1 MDKKEVVLEALRAF
15 LSERENTLSLLRAL
29 QSDVQKHH
37 AEMNKAKIAGS
48 SLSIGGFGAGIV
60 GFILFPF
67 TLGGSLALAAAG
79 AVVAVA
85 GGATVIGA
93 TASDAIRRKKVV
105 KCTTDALKK
114 DEIVLKYMKEKCKK
128 FQKQITDCYSTK
140 SIVRDEERERVEL
153 AVYVLDIAGGVGQAA
168 GACANVGIQ
177 AARVGIEVASTAGK
191 VGIQVAG
198 TAAKAFSIGGVVF
211 GALIIPFD
219 IVTIA
224 VAADELEK
232 YGDGVNCDA
241 ARVIAELIPK
251 LEEHYKIVQKFY
263 QMLVAGAFNYT
274 EFVL

>member
-60 GFILFPF
+60 GFILSPF

-79 AVVAVA
+79 AAVAVA
-85 GGATVIGA
+85 GGAMGIGA

-114 DEIVLKYMKEKCKK
+114 DEIALKDMKEKCKK
-128 FQKQITDCYSTK
+128 FQKQIIDCYSTK
-140 SIVRDEERERVEL
+140 SIVRDEERKRVEL

-168 GACANVGIQ
+168 CACANVGIQ
-177 AARVGIEVASTAGK
+177 AAR

-263 QMLVAGAFNYT
+263 QMLVAGAFNDT
-274 EFVL
+274 EFVIVNAMRPKK